1 MQRIISVHEAAHAV
15 VAWLWNVPFTKVTI
29 TPGLQNYMRGY
40 LEFSEWHHEQA
51 VVTPEQKSENLARCK
66 VLLAGPAAEEKIQG
80 HYDPDRATND
90 LEMTH
95 EILGTLYKERL

>member
-29 TPGLQNYMRGY
+29 TPDLQNYMRGY

-66 VLLAGPAAEEKIQG
+66 SFTCRPCRRRKDPGP
-80 HYDPDRATND
+80 
-90 LEMTH
+90 L
-95 EILGTLYKERL
+95 